1 MIAYSEVKFEKIGIE
16 TGVEALRLLDEKR
29 YELEKCGYQLGFTTI
44 SVYKGRYSVRAEF
57 QKQEE
62 LSCG

>member
-1 MIAYSEVKFEKIGIE
+1 MMGIE